1 MKLTVITICYN
12 CQDTIEQT
20 IISVLEQTYKNF
32 EYIIIDGNSNDDTKK
47 IINKYK
53 DKITKIISET
63 DKGIYDAINKGLK
76 IASGEVVSLLH
87 GNDVFSNKEVLFK
100 ITEEFNKDKN
110 VDVIISD
117 LAFKNNLKINKIS
130 RYYKARTFKPWMLRI
145 GYSPPHLSSFF
156 KLKKIKEIG
165 YYNSEFKIAGD
176 FDFFVKA
183 FLIKKFKYKVIDEC
197 LIYMSVG
204 GLSGKNI
211 NSYILSSKEINRSL
225 KFHGFISN
233 IFVTFL
239 RFPLKIIQI
248 L

>member
-32 EYIIIDGNSNDDTKK
+32 EYIIVDGNSNDDTKK

-53 DKITKIISET
+53 DKITKIISEA

-76 IASGEVVSLLH
+76 IASGEVISLLH
-87 GNDVFSNKEVLFK
+87 GNDVFSNKEALFK

-110 VDVIISD
+110 IDVIISD

-156 KLKKIKEIG
+156 KLKKIKELG
-165 YYNSEFKIAGD
+165 YYNSEYKIAGD
-176 FDFFVKA
+176 FDFF
-183 FLIKKFKYKVIDEC
+183 L
-197 LIYMSVG
+197 
-204 GLSGKNI
+204 
-211 NSYILSSKEINRSL
+211 
-225 KFHGFISN
+225 
-233 IFVTFL
+233 
-239 RFPLKIIQI
+239 
-248 L
+248 